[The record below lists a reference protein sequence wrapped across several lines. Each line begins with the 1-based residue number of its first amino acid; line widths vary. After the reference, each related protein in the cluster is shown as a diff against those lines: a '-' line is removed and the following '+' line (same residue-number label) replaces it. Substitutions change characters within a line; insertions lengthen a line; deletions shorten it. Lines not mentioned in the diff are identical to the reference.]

1 MTRRTR
7 RSRGRDEGTLTLFA
21 AIIAIGLL
29 AAIAFVTDA
38 GQKLAAAAQAQA
50 VAGEAARAGA
60 TEVNASAAYA
70 GHGPLAVDPAQAAAA
85 ARAYLAATG
94 STGTVTISGAT
105 TVTVTVT
112 VTTPSMLG
120 ALTGLPRLSASA
132 SATAQ
137 LAQGG
142 AGPQP

>member
-7 RSRGRDEGTLTLFA
+7 RWRGRDEGTLTLFA

-50 VAGEAARAGA
+50 VAEEAARAGA

-70 GHGPLAVDPAQAAAA
+70 GTGRWPSTPPRPPQPPAPTWQPA
-85 ARAYLAATG
+85 G
-94 STGTVTISGAT
+94 STGTVTVSGAT
-105 TVTVTVT
+105 AVTVTVT

-120 ALTGLPRLSASA
+120 ALTGLPRLSATA